1 MIRIVQK
8 MLQKLYGFDVG
19 YDVAD
24 FLITDAALARY
35 LGGET
40 AAGIPENLLIRQDG
54 DTLDISLYLDR
65 ELVELLE
72 RENPFRQLHASNI
85 SEFCTALEGV
95 SHFLYLAWNAGSD
108 RSITLL
114 ELEMQAEVDKYA
126 VLALL
131 LKTQRK
137 DSLPGWLRSW
147 LFEDVSFRSAPGSA
161 EHERY
166 CHANHFARRFCQHL
180 ERRFRWR
187 WNGLDLVAELR
198 AFYRLRQQQKIEFI
212 NHACA

>member
-1 MIRIVQK
+1 

-19 YDVAD
+19 YDVGD

-35 LGGET
+35 LGGE
-40 AAGIPENLLIRQDG
+40 AIAGIPENLLIRQDG
-54 DTLDISLYLDR
+54 ETLDISLYLNR

-72 RENPFRQLHASNI
+72 QENPFQLLHANNI
-85 SEFCTALEGV
+85 SEFCLALEGV
-95 SHFLYLAWNAGSD
+95 SHFLYLAWNAASD

-126 VLALL
+126 MLALL

-137 DSLPGWLRSW
+137 DSLPGWLRDW
-147 LFEDVSFRSAPGSA
+147 LFDDVSFRPAPGSA

-166 CHANHFARRFCQHL
+166 RHANHFARRFCRHL

-198 AFYRLRQQQKIEFI
+198 AFYRLGQQQKIAFI